1 LHRKRRH
8 LDLEN
13 PYSGAHKEVK
23 EQGHPGVLLLS
34 SNVAF
39 PDTGSPILQKGETV
53 IGRCDRLFKDG
64 AKSVEKKKQMKEQN
78 ELKVCA

>member
-1 LHRKRRH
+1 M
-8 LDLEN
+8 
-13 PYSGAHKEVK
+13 
-23 EQGHPGVLLLS
+23 LLLS

-53 IGRCDRLFKDG
+53 IDRCDRLFKDG